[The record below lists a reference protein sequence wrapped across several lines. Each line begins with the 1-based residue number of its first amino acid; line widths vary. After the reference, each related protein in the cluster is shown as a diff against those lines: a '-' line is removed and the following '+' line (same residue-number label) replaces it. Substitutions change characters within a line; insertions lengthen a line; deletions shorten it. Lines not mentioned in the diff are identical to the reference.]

1 MTTQILLE
9 EKRALLNE
17 TKELIVDE
25 SKIFG
30 GTDFATEITF
40 EVKIE
45 FIKGSKFL
53 G

>member
-1 MTTQILLE
+1 MDTQILLE
-9 EKRALLNE
+9 EKRALLIE

-30 GTDFATEITF
+30 GRDITWEITD
-40 EVKIE
+40 VLSIE
-45 FIKGSKFL
+45 FKRRSTLL